1 DRVRRTRHATP
12 RPQHRLCVVA
22 RGILDEDLHL
32 PPEDEEHLFHFVRV
46 GGISLAGRDEHH
58 AEREVLR
65 GNHVR
70 VGLARGS
77 ASDEAVLGTAI
88 ALDTRIGEGIP
99 LALSIVEPGVLS
111 SEQLLERLRHDY
123 APHLGFGYGAVIFA
137 YSFGATVTH
146 SLSLTTNTR
155 PPARRFSPAGV
166 NFAPR
171 SCMYILSP
179 VRSCVAA
186 IASRSFFRSVEP
198 ARSSESQSTANAVKP
213 PAEVE
218 SRCPLKRS
226 WSFCASGFKPGM
238 SASADQLVVH
248 RTLSAS
254 LPSAFTY
261 SFETWPPRMP
271 P

>member
-1 DRVRRTRHATP
+1 AH
-12 RPQHRLCVVA
+12 VA
-22 RGILDEDLHL
+22 
-32 PPEDEEHLFHFVRV
+32 
-46 GGISLAGRDEHH
+46 
-58 AEREVLR
+58 
-65 GNHVR
+65 
-70 VGLARGS
+70 
-77 ASDEAVLGTAI
+77 
-88 ALDTRIGEGIP
+88 IP
-99 LALSIVEPGVLS
+99 LPLFCP
-111 SEQLLERLRHDY
+111 RY
-123 APHLGFGYGAVIFA
+123 APHLGCGYGAVIFA

-198 ARSSESQSTANAVKP
+198 ARSRESQSTANAVKP

-218 SRCPLKRS
+218 SRFSLKRS
-226 WSFCASGFKPGM
+226 WYFCASGFKPGM
-238 SASADQLVVH
+238 SASADQLVVQ

-254 LPSAFTY
+254 FPSAFTY
-261 SFETWPPRMP
+261 SLDTWPPRMP
-271 P
+271 PYAIGFQFNSFIVLCARTIADAIRKGKARGLSAARRVIAVTTRIRRSVSKIGHYRSLAITSCFRCDRPDQVLRRGHGVGNHPGR